1 VVSDQV
7 QLALIG
13 AVVPTIAALGAL
25 VASLGGIYFNL
36 KNSRKIDAA
45 NTRLDD
51 VVPKIAELA
60 VNTNDIRDKLVA
72 STRVAALAEG
82 REEGRVAAK
91 EEAKQDA
98 SL

>member
-1 VVSDQV
+1 MSDQV

-13 AVVPTIAALGAL
+13 AIVPTIVALGAL
-25 VASLGGIYFNL
+25 VASLGTLYIGL
-36 KNSRKIDAA
+36 KNAHKMDVA
-45 NTRLDD
+45 NTSLAV

-82 REEGRVAAK
+82 HEEGRVAGK
-91 EEAKQDA
+91 EEAKRDA
-98 SL
+98 AL